1 MGKDLHYTILPYLE
15 NALANHTIVDSFE
28 KIETDEHIF
37 YKIKRNGK
45 SDLTIW
51 VSDAYRFNI
60 HDYSTRPQNIDFIY
74 LAKPESNYNRNEV
87 VEMAY
92 NDGINIGK
100 LGALMGILYQRNIQ
114 DYIPPERRDDD

>member
-15 NALANHTIVDSFE
+15 NALAKHVIVHSFQ

-37 YKIKRNGK
+37 YKIERDGK

-60 HDYSTRPQNIDFIY
+60 HDYSMRPQEIDFIY
-74 LAKPESNYNRNEV
+74 LARPESDYNRDEV
-87 VEMAY
+87 VEIAC

-100 LGALMGILYQRNIQ
+100 FGALIGILYQINIK
-114 DYIPPERRDDD
+114 DYIPSERRKDD